1 MKHAYLFTDTAYKIL
16 YQAHTLDIMYRYD
29 VRRNI
34 QNQNMDLSNIEMR
47 KDVFENLSRN
57 RNTLIFAVLLI

>member
-1 MKHAYLFTDTAYKIL
+1 
-16 YQAHTLDIMYRYD
+16 MYRYD